1 MLKNDN
7 VEPGDEL
14 HDIFSSA
21 MACMAKP
28 LIPESTL
35 SSFVQSG
42 SQLQTAL
49 TVVQSDQLK
58 SLVRQLSF
66 IDTGAS
72 AAAKLTNN
80 IFDSAL
86 FNPNIEL
93 NLRIP
98 QYDFSS
104 TLLNNLPAIFET
116 SKSLSASIGKML
128 DATRIASSIMGQF
141 LNSPA
146 LEWLRTFDPT
156 PILAGLQAIQTLNLD
171 RKILGRFNHSYLI
184 AMYECKWFP
193 YVGWTA
199 GIDLVTEISDILAT
213 SRGASKRRNQRV
225 DKAILDYYTKKEIKR
240 IKREWNASD
249 LEFHIKKILGQAIEA
264 HLRGEYALT
273 ITCLATMWES
283 LIQQKYGL
291 SGRRVQNKIKKDFAK
306 LIDENDYE
314 AIISDFYNNLIVS
327 QCNTP
332 DEVIEGVPNRNAI
345 SHGKYRRYPNKKASL
360 NAILL
365 TEFIISLEPKSNVT
379 EEENGQAENADA
391 EQG

>member
-1 MLKNDN
+1 MESLTKSSSQIQTAIVAVQNDQLKNLVGQLKSIN
-7 VEPGDEL
+7 TGITIAAKINTQMLTTALP
-14 HDIFSSA
+14 DIKLSLEIPQYNFSSA
-21 MACMAKP
+21 
-28 LIPESTL
+28 LLDNI
-35 SSFVQSG
+35 
-42 SQLQTAL
+42 
-49 TVVQSDQLK
+49 
-58 SLVRQLSF
+58 
-66 IDTGAS
+66 S
-72 AAAKLTNN
+72 AISENSKLLCAN
-80 IFDSAL
+80 
-86 FNPNIEL
+86 
-93 NLRIP
+93 
-98 QYDFSS
+98 
-104 TLLNNLPAIFET
+104 
-116 SKSLSASIGKML
+116 IGKMI
-128 DATRIASSIMGQF
+128 DTTRTASSIIAQS

-156 PILAGLQAIQTLNLD
+156 PLLAGLQAIQALNLD
-171 RKILGRFNHSYLI
+171 RKILGRFNRSYLM

-273 ITCLATMWES
+273 IACLATMWES

-291 SGRRVQNKIKKDFAK
+291 SGRRAQNKIKKDFAE

-365 TEFIISLEPKSNVT
+365 TDFIISLEPKSNMT
-379 EEENGQAENADA
+379 AGKEEQAENANA